1 MELSSERR
9 SRVSSFRGARLILAV
24 ALTVAASL
32 GLAKVLTPA
41 EVATPATPLPAA
53 SASAP
58 SNIAVTWGFNG
69 QGQLGDGANA
79 GESERPVR
87 VSGLSGVKAISAGDE
102 YSLALL
108 GSGDVVAWGE
118 NKKFQLGDGSTRA
131 DSPLP
136 VAVRGLSGGTVRAI
150 SAGGDHSLALL
161 NNGSVMAWGDNEDG
175 QLGDDE
181 AARGS
186 REGLSEKSQ
195 GPFGTAM
202 IFLTLD
208 SWSGEVNA
216 HRYEVYAGAAVRP
229 PNGVATRSE
238 LVVFDGPAPG
248 GYVGSFAPPGGG
260 REPLRIVSAHGDV
273 LNVSTSSGA
282 LLSFDVAQRA
292 FVPHHEYG
300 RLGDVPVEVKLP
312 RRVLTAISAG
322 GEFSLGLLSDGK
334 VMAWGNNG
342 EGQLGDGTDTGPQ
355 TCGVERTACSDTPV
369 TVSKLSDA
377 TAIAAGANHSLAL
390 LKNGTVMAW
399 GDNEYGELG
408 DGTGIEQS
416 DLPILVNKLSDVTAI
431 AAGANDSLA
440 LLKNGT
446 VMAWGSNESG
456 QLGDGTS
463 KEQSGIPVAVSKL
476 REVTAIAAG
485 EDFNL
490 ALLRNGTVMAWGE
503 GVNDELGNHEANATQ
518 SDVPVR
524 VSGLRDV
531 KGIAAG
537 GADGA
542 AFGPPAS
549 AKAILSPSGPAGE

>member
-41 EVATPATPLPAA
+41 EVATPATPLPA
-53 SASAP
+53 AP

-273 LNVSTSSGA
+273 LNVSTSSGT

-300 RLGDVPVEVKLP
+300 RLGDVPVEVELP
-312 RRVLTAISAG
+312 RGVLTAISAG
-322 GEFSLGLLSDGK
+322 GEFSLGLASDGK
-334 VMAWGNNG
+334 VMAWGDNG
-342 EGQLGDGTDTGPQ
+342 EGQLGDGTDTG
-355 TCGVERTACSDTPV
+355 V
-369 TVSKLSDA
+369 TVSKLSGV
-377 TAIAAGANHSLAL
+377 TAIAAGANYSLAL

-408 DGTGIEQS
+408 DGTGIERS
-416 DLPILVNKLSDVTAI
+416 DLPILVNRLSDVTAI

-440 LLKNGT
+440 LLRNGT

-476 REVTAIAAG
+476 RDVTAIAAG

-503 GVNDELGNHEANATQ
+503 GVNDELGNDEANATQ

-524 VSGLRDV
+524 VSGLSDV

-537 GADGA
+537 GGDGA

-549 AKAILSPSGPAGE
+549 TKAILSPSGPAGE